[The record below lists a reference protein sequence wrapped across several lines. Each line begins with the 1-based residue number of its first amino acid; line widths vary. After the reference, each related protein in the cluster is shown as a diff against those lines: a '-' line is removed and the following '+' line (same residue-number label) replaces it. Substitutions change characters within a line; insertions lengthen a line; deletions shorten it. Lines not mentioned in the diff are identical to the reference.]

1 MLHLKAVFLASQLEN
16 GLYGCI
22 GICCQVTAFSG
33 SWVLSSE
40 LLVVYLA
47 SDVYARMPCF
57 TRLAVPNVSFGYMP
71 FLLTICPT
79 LGRLV
84 VESSTRPA
92 SMLTQ

>member
-1 MLHLKAVFLASQLEN
+1 MWHLKAVFLASQLEN

-33 SWVLSSE
+33 SWVLSNE
-40 LLVVYLA
+40 QLVVYLA
-47 SDVYARMPCF
+47 SDLYTRIPCF
-57 TRLAVPNVSFGYMP
+57 TRLAVSKVSFGDMP

-84 VESSTRPA
+84 VESSARPA